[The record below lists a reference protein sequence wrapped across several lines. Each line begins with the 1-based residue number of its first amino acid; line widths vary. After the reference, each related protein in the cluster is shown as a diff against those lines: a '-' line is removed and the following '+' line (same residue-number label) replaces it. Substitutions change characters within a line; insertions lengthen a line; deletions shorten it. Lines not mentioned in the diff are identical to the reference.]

1 MSNCKIK
8 SFFTYL
14 QYNFTIKIKIY
25 MFKMKFTLLFLI
37 ICVGICNAQ
46 SLLPPEAFLGYKLGN
61 KFTSHYKIVNYFQAA
76 ALAVPSQMKIEKY
89 GETNEGRP
97 LMVAILASKENL
109 IKIEDIRKNNL
120 RLTGLLKDK
129 PGDVNTPVIVWLSY
143 NVHGNETS
151 SSEVSMKVLYEILS
165 GKNASLNEWMK
176 NTVVIIDPCLNP
188 DGRERYV
195 NWLTQMSGKFPNAD
209 VNAREHDE
217 PWPGGRTNH
226 YNFDLNRD
234 WAWQTQVE
242 SQTRLVKYQQWM
254 PQIHCDFHEQS
265 PNSPYYFAPAAEP
278 VHEAVTQ
285 WQKDFQVTVG
295 KNHAKYFDAN
305 GWLYFTK
312 QYFDLFYPSYGDTYP
327 LFNGSIGMT
336 YEQGGNNSGGVA
348 IVLENGDTLTLADR
362 IDHHFA
368 TSMSTI
374 EIASANAGKL
384 IINFKKYFDESN
396 AGNKNIYKSYIVK
409 NNKNGNISALK
420 KLLQKNEISFGYATT
435 NNSTKGYNYFN
446 QKEENF
452 TIQTNDLVINAAQPK
467 ATLLKVLFEPQSKLN
482 DSATYDI
489 TAWALPYAYGLQ
501 TYAAKE
507 IFPSAGTENINMP
520 TASINSNAY
529 GYVVGYNS
537 FNETK
542 LVSALLDANVKLR
555 FAEAAFINDNEQY
568 KEGSLLVLHKG
579 NEDKFDRITSLFQEF
594 KTDFKT
600 LASGFSQN
608 GFDAGSDKIHF
619 IKNPKVALLTGEGVS
634 SIAAGEVWHL
644 FEQQLNKKI
653 TLINAKEFDNTDFKN
668 YTTIIIV
675 DGNYKFLNNKDAAS
689 GLKQWIKAGGK
700 LIAMENAV
708 KQISALDW
716 GIKLKKLPE
725 DKTDTALGYAAIKK
739 YAEREKENVTNN
751 IPGAI
756 YKMELDNTH
765 PLGYGYP
772 NYYYTLKLND
782 NAYEY
787 LREGW
792 NVGVIRK
799 TQPVAGFVG
808 NKVKVILKDAVL
820 LGELPMGRGSIVFF
834 ADNPLFRSFWENGKM
849 LFTNAVFFNGQ

>member
-1 MSNCKIK
+1 MYKL
-8 SFFTYL
+8 TL
-14 QYNFTIKIKIY
+14 G
-25 MFKMKFTLLFLI
+25 LLFL
-37 ICVGICNAQ
+37 CTLSLFSDAQ
-46 SLLPPEAFLGYKLGN
+46 SITTPDAFLGYKLGS
-61 KFTSHYKIVNYFQAA
+61 KFTAHYQIVNYFESVAN
-76 ALAVPSQMKIEKY
+76 ALPDQITLEKY

-97 LMVAILASKENL
+97 LLMAVIASKENMK
-109 IKIEDIRKNNL
+109 KIDEIRKNNL
-120 RLTGLLKDK
+120 RLTGLLKDA
-129 PGDVNTPVIVWLSY
+129 PGNINTPVIVWLSY
-143 NVHGNETS
+143 NVHGNEPS

-165 GKNASLNEWMK
+165 GKNSSLNGWMK

-188 DGRERYV
+188 DGRDRYV
-195 NWLTQMSGKFPNAD
+195 NWLTQVIGKFPNAD

-217 PWPGGRTNH
+217 PWPGGRSNH

-234 WAWQTQVE
+234 WAWQTQIE
-242 SQTRLVKYQQWM
+242 SQTRLAKYQQWM

-305 GWLYFTK
+305 GWLFFTK

-327 LFNGSIGMT
+327 LFNGSVGMT

-348 IVLENGDTLTLADR
+348 IALENGDTLTLADR

-368 TSMSTI
+368 TSISTI
-374 EIASANAGKL
+374 EIASANANKL
-384 IINFKKYFDESN
+384 VANFKKYFDESN
-396 AGNKNIYKSYIVK
+396 AGSNNIYKSYVVK
-409 NNKNGNISALK
+409 NIKNGNISALK
-420 KLLQKNEISFGYATT
+420 NLLQKNEIIFGFATA
-435 NNSTKGYNYFN
+435 NNTVKGYNYFN

-452 TIQTNDLVINAAQPK
+452 SVQKNDLIINAAQPK
-467 ATLLKVLFEPQSKLN
+467 AALLKVLFEPQPKLS

-507 IFPSAGTENINMP
+507 VIALNRDENTTVL
-520 TASINSNAY
+520 TASPNSNSY
-529 GYVVGYNS
+529 GYVVAYNG

-555 FAEAAFINDNEQY
+555 FAEAAFINDDEQY
-568 KEGSLLVLHKG
+568 REGSLLVLRKG
-579 NEDKFDRITSLFQEF
+579 NEDKIEKIINLFKQF
-594 KTDFKT
+594 KSDFKI
-600 LASGFSQN
+600 LSSGFSQN
-608 GFDAGSDKIHF
+608 GFDAGSNKIHF
-619 IKNPKVALLTGEGVS
+619 LKNPKVALLTGEGVS
-634 SIAAGEVWHL
+634 STGAGEVWHL
-644 FEQQLNKKI
+644 FEQELNKKI
-653 TLINAKEFDNTDFKN
+653 TLINAKEFDNTDFKSYN
-668 YTTIIIV
+668 TIIIP
-675 DGNYKFLNNKDAAS
+675 DGKYKFLNTKDAAVS
-689 GLKQWIKAGGK
+689 LKQWVKDGGK
-700 LIAMENAV
+700 LIVMENAV
-708 KQISALDW
+708 KQISGLDW

-725 DKTDTALGYAAIKK
+725 DKTDTALGYTALKK
-739 YAEREKENVTNN
+739 YAEREKESVTNN

-772 NYYYTLKLND
+772 NYYYTLKLNE

-799 TQPVAGFVG
+799 TRPVAGFVG
-808 NKVKVILKDAVL
+808 TKVKANLKDAVL
-820 LGELPMGRGSIVFF
+820 IGELPMGKGAVIFF

-849 LFTNAVFFNGQ
+849 LFTNAVFFIGQ

>member
-1 MSNCKIK
+1 MYKLLCTVLFFFAFFGKIK
-8 SFFTYL
+8 
-14 QYNFTIKIKIY
+14 
-25 MFKMKFTLLFLI
+25 
-37 ICVGICNAQ
+37 AQ
-46 SLLPPEAFLGYKLGN
+46 NIATPDAFLGYKLGS
-61 KFTSHYKIVNYFQAA
+61 KFTFHSRIVNYFEAA
-76 ALAVPSQMKIEKY
+76 ANAVPEQIKLEKY

-97 LMVAILASKENL
+97 LLMAVIASKENL
-109 IKIEDIRKNNL
+109 NRIDEIRKNNL

-129 PGDVNTPVIVWLSY
+129 PGDINAPVIVWLSY

-188 DGRERYV
+188 DGRDRYV
-195 NWLTQMSGKFPNAD
+195 NWLGQVSGKYPNPEA
-209 VNAREHDE
+209 NAREHDE

-234 WAWQTQVE
+234 WAWQTQIE

-265 PNSPYYFAPAAEP
+265 PNAPYYFAPAAEP

-305 GWLYFTK
+305 GWLFFTK

-327 LFNGSIGMT
+327 LFNGGIGMT
-336 YEQGGNNSGGVA
+336 YEQGGGGRGGVA
-348 IVLENGDTLTLADR
+348 IALENGDTLTLEDR
-362 IDHHFA
+362 IAHHFA
-368 TSMSTI
+368 TSISTI
-374 EIASANAGKL
+374 EIASTNAGKL
-384 IINFKKYFDESN
+384 VTNFKKYFDESN
-396 AGNKNIYKSYIVK
+396 AGTKNIYKSYVVR
-409 NNKNGNISALK
+409 NSSNGNISALK
-420 KLLQKNEISFGYATT
+420 NLLQKNEISFGYATT
-435 NNSTKGYNYFN
+435 NNSIKGYNYFN

-452 TIQTNDLVINAAQPK
+452 TIQKNDLVINAAQPK
-467 ATLLKVLFEPQSKLN
+467 ASLLSVLFEPQPKLN

-489 TAWALPYAYGLQ
+489 TAWAMPYAYGLQ

-507 IFPSAGTENINMP
+507 VIPSTGNEILNTSK
-520 TASINSNAY
+520 SITNNNVY
-529 GYVVGYNS
+529 GYVVAYSS

-542 LVSALLDANVKLR
+542 LASALLDANVKLR
-555 FAEAAFINDNEQY
+555 FAEAAFVNDDASYN
-568 KEGSLLVLHKG
+568 EGSLLILRKG
-579 NEDKFDRITSLFQEF
+579 NEDKIEKILALFEQF
-594 KTDFKT
+594 KTNVKP
-600 LASGFSQN
+600 LSSGFSQN

-619 IKNPKVALLTGEGVS
+619 VKNPKVALLTGESVS
-634 SIAAGEVWHL
+634 STAAGEVWHL

-653 TLINAKEFDNTDFKN
+653 SLIYANEFDNTDFRN
-668 YTTIIIV
+668 YNIIILA
-675 DGNYKFLNNKDAAS
+675 DGNYKFLNNKDAATS
-689 GLKQWIKAGGK
+689 LKQWIRDGGK

-725 DKTDTALGYAAIKK
+725 DKTDTAVGYTALKK
-739 YAEREKENVTNN
+739 YGEREKESVTNN

-756 YKMELDNTH
+756 YKMEIDNTH

-772 NYYYTLKLND
+772 DYYYTLKLNE

-792 NVGVIRK
+792 NVGIIKK

-808 NKVKVILKDAVL
+808 NKVKANLKDAVL
-820 LGELPMGRGSIVFF
+820 LGEFPIGRGSVVFF

-849 LFTNAVFFNGQ
+849 LFTNAVFFVGQ

>member
-1 MSNCKIK
+1 MYKL
-8 SFFTYL
+8 TL
-14 QYNFTIKIKIY
+14 G
-25 MFKMKFTLLFLI
+25 LLFFFAFFNI
-37 ICVGICNAQ
+37 TKAQ
-46 SLLPPEAFLGYKLGN
+46 TIVTPDAFLGYKLGN
-61 KFTSHYKIVNYFQAA
+61 KFTAHARLVSYFE
-76 ALAVPSQMKIEKY
+76 ALANAAPEQMKLEKY

-97 LMVAILASKENL
+97 LLMAVIASKENFKR
-109 IKIEDIRKNNL
+109 IDEIRKNNL

-129 PGDVNTPVIVWLSY
+129 PGDINAPVIVWLSY
-143 NVHGNETS
+143 NVHGNEPS

-176 NTVVIIDPCLNP
+176 NTIVIIDPCLNP
-188 DGRERYV
+188 DGRDRYV
-195 NWLTQMSGKFPNAD
+195 NWITQISGKFPNAD

-217 PWPGGRTNH
+217 PWPGGRSNH

-234 WAWQTQVE
+234 WAWQTQIE

-254 PQIHCDFHEQS
+254 PEIHCDFHEQS

-278 VHEAVTQ
+278 VNEVVTQ

-305 GWLYFTK
+305 GWLFFTK
-312 QYFDLFYPSYGDTYP
+312 QYFDLLYPSYGDTYP
-327 LFNGSIGMT
+327 LFNGSVGMT
-336 YEQGGNNSGGVA
+336 YEQGGNSRGGVA
-348 IVLENGDTLTLADR
+348 INLNNGDTLTLVDR
-362 IDHHFA
+362 IEHHFA
-368 TSMSTI
+368 TSLSTI

-384 IINFKKYFDESN
+384 VSNFKKYFDESN
-396 AGNKNIYKSYIVK
+396 AGTNNIYKCYVVR
-409 NNKNGNISALK
+409 NTRNGNISALK
-420 KLLQKNEISFGYATT
+420 NLLQKNEINYGFATT
-435 NNSTKGYNYFN
+435 GNTAKGYNYFS
-446 QKEENF
+446 QKDESF
-452 TIQTNDLVINAAQPK
+452 TFQKDDIIINAAQPK
-467 ATLLKVLFEPQSKLN
+467 AALLKVLFEPQPKLN

-507 IFPSAGTENINMP
+507 SISSTANENINVS
-520 TASINSNAY
+520 TASSNPNVY

-555 FAEAAFINDNEQY
+555 FAEAAFVTDDAQF

-579 NEDKFDRITSLFQEF
+579 NEDKMEKIISLFQQF
-594 KTDFKT
+594 KTDYKA
-600 LASGFSQN
+600 LSSGFSQS

-634 SIAAGEVWHL
+634 STAAGEVWHL
-644 FEQQLNKKI
+644 FDQQLNKKI

-675 DGNYKFLNNKDAAS
+675 DGNYKFLNNKDAAAS
-689 GLKQWIKAGGK
+689 LKQWIRDGGK
-700 LIAMENAV
+700 LIAIENAV
-708 KQISALDW
+708 KQISGLDW

-725 DKTDTALGYAAIKK
+725 DKTDTALGYTAIKK
-739 YAEREKENVTNN
+739 YAERERESVSNN

-772 NYYYTLKLND
+772 NYYYTLKLNE

-808 NKVKVILKDAVL
+808 NKVKVNLKDAVL
-820 LGELPMGRGSIVFF
+820 LGELPMGRGSVVFF

-849 LFTNAVFFNGQ
+849 LFTNAVFFIGQ

>member
-1 MSNCKIK
+1 MVKIK
-8 SFFTYL
+8 LTV
-14 QYNFTIKIKIY
+14 
-25 MFKMKFTLLFLI
+25 LLFVV
-37 ICVGICNAQ
+37 CSNICNAQ
-46 SLLPPEAFLGYKLGN
+46 TLITPDAFLGYKLGS
-61 KFTSHYKIVNYFQAA
+61 KFTSHYKIVNYFESAA
-76 ALAVPSQMKIEKY
+76 TAVSSQIKIEKY

-97 LMVAILASKENL
+97 LIVAIISSKENL
-109 IKIEDIRKNNL
+109 IKIEEIRKNNL

-129 PGDVNTPVIVWLSY
+129 PGDVNAPTIVWLSY
-143 NVHGNETS
+143 NVHGNEPS
-151 SSEVSMKVLYEILS
+151 SSEVSMKVLYEILN
-165 GKNASLNEWMK
+165 GRNASLNEWMK

-188 DGRERYV
+188 DGRDRYV
-195 NWLTQMSGKFPNAD
+195 NWITQMSGKFPNAD

-217 PWPGGRTNH
+217 PWPGGRSNH

-234 WAWQTQVE
+234 WAWQTQIE
-242 SQTRLVKYQQWM
+242 SQARLAKYQQWM

-278 VHEAVTQ
+278 VNEVVTQ

-305 GWLYFTK
+305 GWLFFTK
-312 QYFDLFYPSYGDTYP
+312 QYFDLLYPSYGDTYP
-327 LFNGSIGMT
+327 LFNGSVGMT
-336 YEQGGNNSGGVA
+336 YEQGGNSRGGVA
-348 IVLENGDTLTLADR
+348 IALNNGDTLTLADR
-362 IDHHFA
+362 IEHHFT
-368 TSMSTI
+368 TSLSTI

-384 IINFKKYFDESN
+384 VSNFKKYFDESN
-396 AGNKNIYKSYIVK
+396 TGTNNIYKCYVVK
-409 NNKNGNISALK
+409 NTRNGNISALK
-420 KLLQKNEISFGYATT
+420 NLLQKNEITFGFATNGNT
-435 NNSTKGYNYFN
+435 AKGYNYFS
-446 QKEENF
+446 QKDENF
-452 TIQTNDLVINAAQPK
+452 TFQKDDIIINAAQPK
-467 ATLLKVLFEPQSKLN
+467 AALLKVLFEPQPKLN

-489 TAWALPYAYGLQ
+489 TAWAMPYAYGLQ

-507 IFPSAGTENINMP
+507 TIPSTANENINIL
-520 TASINSNAY
+520 TASSNTNVY
-529 GYVVGYNS
+529 GYVVSYNS

-555 FAEAAFINDNEQY
+555 FAEAAFVNDDAQY
-568 KEGSLLVLHKG
+568 KEGSLLVLRKG
-579 NEDKFDRITSLFQEF
+579 NEDKTEKIISLFQQF
-594 KTDFKT
+594 KTDYKVVS
-600 LASGFSQN
+600 SGFSQN

-634 SIAAGEVWHL
+634 STAAGEVWHL
-644 FEQQLNKKI
+644 FDQQLNKKI

-689 GLKQWIKAGGK
+689 GLKQWIKGGGK

-708 KQISALDW
+708 KQISGLDW
-716 GIKLKKLPE
+716 GIKLKKFPE
-725 DKTDTALGYAAIKK
+725 DKTDTALGYTAIKK
-739 YAEREKENVTNN
+739 YAERERESVSNN

-772 NYYYTLKLND
+772 NYYYTLKLNE

-808 NKVKVILKDAVL
+808 NKVKANLKDAVL
-820 LGELPMGRGSIVFF
+820 LGELPIGRGSVVFF

-849 LFTNAVFFNGQ
+849 LFTNAVFFIGQ